1 MGGCQTSAVFVLFSL
16 LRSRA
21 VFYVWLWKH
30 LLPQLATYLFILV
43 DLLAQLS
50 CLVNCSFHV
59 ENYVRRPVG
68 CFCLIICFYDTDLAL
83 VANWTY
89 QK

>member
-1 MGGCQTSAVFVLFSL
+1 MGGCQTSAVFVLFLYSVPGLCFMCGSGSIYYLSWL
-16 LRSRA
+16 LT
-21 VFYVWLWKH
+21 FL
-30 LLPQLATYLFILV
+30 ILV
-43 DLLAQLS
+43 ELPAPLS

-68 CFCLIICFYDTDLAL
+68 CFCLVICFYDTDLAL
-83 VANWTY
+83 VANWAY